1 MISVRMPEELMN
13 RLDRL
18 AKSLERSRSYL
29 AAQAIEEYV
38 SIQEWQVKA
47 IQEGIEDARAG
58 RMVPH
63 EVVVKELRAAAPA
76 LRNCLSSAYK
86 IKAAYA
92 KH

>member
-1 MISVRMPEELMN
+1 MKRSSMISVRMPEELMN
-13 RLDRL
+13 RLDHL

-58 RMVPH
+58 RIVPH
-63 EVVVKELRAAAPA
+63 EVVVKELKKWGR
-76 LRNCLSSAYK
+76 K
-86 IKAAYA
+86 K
-92 KH
+92 